1 MNYFRITA
9 YNKTENYSVILDSYG
24 AFDAIWQFSSYLIA
38 KGFSIFSVGNQ
49 DKFNDGNIP
58 TLRSEWLKQHTFA
71 LKKLAVEFNVLQSCV
86 VNIRAEQVHHEVKT
100 IPDNE

>member
-24 AFDAIWQFSSYLIA
+24 AFDAIWQFSSFLIA

-49 DKFNDGNIP
+49 DKFNDGNMPKVKEQTTKLIVRANGHGEP
-58 TLRSEWLKQHTFA
+58 QKSGNKISIGDKYYTL
-71 LKKLAVEFNVLQSCV
+71 
-86 VNIRAEQVHHEVKT
+86 I
-100 IPDNE
+100 

>member
-24 AFDAIWQFSSYLIA
+24 AFDAIWQFSSFLIA

-49 DKFNDGNIP
+49 DKFNDGNMPKVKEQTTKLIVRANIHGEP
-58 TLRSEWLKQHTFA
+58 KKDGNKITVGEKYYTL
-71 LKKLAVEFNVLQSCV
+71 
-86 VNIRAEQVHHEVKT
+86 I
-100 IPDNE
+100 

>member
-24 AFDAIWQFSSYLIA
+24 AFDAIWQFSSFLIG

-49 DKFNDGNIP
+49 DKFNDGNMPKVKEQTTKLI
-58 TLRSEWLKQHTFA
+58 LRADARGEP
-71 LKKLAVEFNVLQSCV
+71 KKDGNKITVGEKYYIV
-86 VNIRAEQVHHEVKT
+86 I
-100 IPDNE
+100 

>member
-9 YNKTENYSVILDSYG
+9 YNKIENYSVILDSYG

-49 DKFNDGNIP
+49 DKFNDGNMPKVKEQTTKLI
-58 TLRSEWLKQHTFA
+58 LRADARGEP
-71 LKKLAVEFNVLQSCV
+71 KKDGNKITVGEKYYIV
-86 VNIRAEQVHHEVKT
+86 I
-100 IPDNE
+100 

>member
-49 DKFNDGNIP
+49 DKFGDGNIP
-58 TLRSEWLKQHTFA
+58 KVKEQITKLIVRANIHTRRT
-71 LKKLAVEFNVLQSCV
+71 KK
-86 VNIRAEQVHHEVKT
+86 RR
-100 IPDNE
+100 